1 MMTRPVDIDELTLSE
16 LREIVSARATLEDL
30 DAPRAPAPPVIVDD
44 PERAAAWERQSQ
56 MTSDRGAGNR
66 EKWLNQNEPEDCAGG
81 RQAHRR
87 HVLSARRGGCR
98 RAGRQSVPGGQ
109 RLMTCRTA
117 GCQRL
122 ASGQVL

>member
-1 MMTRPVDIDELTLSE
+1 MTALL
-16 LREIVSARATLEDL
+16 DL
-30 DAPRAPAPPVIVDD
+30 DAMTSADLRELASAKAMREDPNARRAPEPPVVVED
-44 PERAAAWERQSQ
+44 PETAAACERRQ

-66 EKWLNQNEPEDCAGG
+66 EKWLNQNEPEDRAGG
-81 RQAHRR
+81 RQADRR

>member
-30 DAPRAPAPPVIVDD
+30 DAPRAPELPVVVED
-44 PERAAAWERQSQ
+44 PETAAACERRQ

-66 EKWLNQNEPEDCAGG
+66 EKWLNQNEPEDRAGG
-81 RQAHRR
+81 RQADRR

>member
-1 MMTRPVDIDELTLSE
+1 MIDLDDLSAIPLSD
-16 LREIVSARATLEDL
+16 LREIVSARAMLDDP
-30 DAPRAPAPPVIVDD
+30 DAPRAPAPAVVVED
-44 PERAAAWERQSQ
+44 PETAAAWERQCQ

-66 EKWLNQNEPEDCAGG
+66 EKWLNQNEPEDFAGG

-109 RLMTCRTA
+109 RLTACRTTA
-117 GCQRL
+117 GRQRL
-122 ASGQVL
+122 ASWQVL